1 MALLVFPVPTSLD
14 RAAIVASFPVG
25 KDSIVLQDPPESAGE
40 GFMLPPLYKGRASC
54 SLPFIRGGLGWG
66 KGLRINSNR
75 LDNSRDLRVPMKR
88 RFYAGV
94 PPA

>member
-40 GFMLPPLYKGRASC
+40 GWGGVKEYASTQ
-54 SLPFIRGGLGWG
+54 IDW
-66 KGLRINSNR
+66 IT
-75 LDNSRDLRVPMKR
+75 
-88 RFYAGV
+88 AEI
-94 PPA
+94 